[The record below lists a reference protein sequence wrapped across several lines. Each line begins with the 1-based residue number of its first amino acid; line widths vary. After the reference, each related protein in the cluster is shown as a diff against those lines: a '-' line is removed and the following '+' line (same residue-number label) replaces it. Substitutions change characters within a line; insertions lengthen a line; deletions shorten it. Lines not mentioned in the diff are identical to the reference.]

1 MFFIIQALFTLLGH
15 YYLSALSLMTLT
27 GTSTFLSACLLIE
40 NDTIGKIL
48 KERQFTLGGLFFERT
63 KSTAKLYTKTYLDL
77 QMFSPEKVFL
87 FR

>member
-40 NDTIGKIL
+40 NDTHTVENGLDYSDYNVL
-48 KERQFTLGGLFFERT
+48 KLF
-63 KSTAKLYTKTYLDL
+63 
-77 QMFSPEKVFL
+77 
-87 FR
+87 